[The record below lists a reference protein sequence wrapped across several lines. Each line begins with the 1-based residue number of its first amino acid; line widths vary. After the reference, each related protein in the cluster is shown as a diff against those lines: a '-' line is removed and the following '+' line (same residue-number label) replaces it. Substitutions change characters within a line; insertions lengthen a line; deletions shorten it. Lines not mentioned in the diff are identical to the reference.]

1 MATIHY
7 QGKSYQCREDETVL
21 DVMLRHGVDFPFSCR
36 SGVCHACLHKA
47 ESGRLT
53 MKSQKGLNSTQ
64 REQGL
69 FLPCRCRPIEDMV
82 IVQPEQGGIRKAEE
96 STAEHRNKPQPDVE
110 MWQALEEGKLLSS
123 ILEDFYSRVF
133 EDEQLAPFFHGVT
146 RQRAIEKQYLFMRQ
160 LFSGEKVYFGDRP
173 RNAHHWMVISDEL
186 FDYRE
191 ALMLDCLR
199 RHGLPEDL
207 VERWRSVEEF
217 FRGDIVKDMPCKRKL
232 GDIELPVEGYEE
244 TVLEVGS
251 LCDSC
256 GEEID
261 AGASVRYHLRLGQI
275 YCPECMEMRG

>member
-1 MATIHY
+1 
-7 QGKSYQCREDETVL
+7 
-21 DVMLRHGVDFPFSCR
+21 
-36 SGVCHACLHKA
+36 
-47 ESGRLT
+47 